1 MRSSRSLAYKYA
13 IVLNDIKDRKLYMA
27 IDLLL
32 DLKDDDVKTFF
43 LDPTIP
49 YHNKSKVLSEV
60 FSLDEKSE
68 RFFDLLFVHKRF
80 KLLSEIK
87 DLSEKM
93 TMRQHGLEKVY
104 VRSAIPLNE
113 EDKQAI
119 IDAIGKVRKTKSIL
133 IVKADPSLIA
143 GIIIDFEDSIVDLS
157 ISGAFKNLEYFIF
170 GG

>member
-1 MRSSRSLAYKYA
+1 M
-13 IVLNDIKDRKLYMA
+13 
-27 IDLLL
+27 
-32 DLKDDDVKTFF
+32 
-43 LDPTIP
+43 
-49 YHNKSKVLSEV
+49 SEV

-133 IVKADPSLIA
+133 IVKEDPSLIA